1 MYPSAY
7 VVGYGMIDGLG
18 NNPKDCFQNM
28 IIDKDFSQDLPC
40 MLEKKEKHY
49 RGICVDKSS
58 VQLPNI
64 LEKNLRNMLDFQLFS
79 FHAVDQALKMSRL
92 PISEDVAVIFSC
104 LGGVWNKEFIDCTYG
119 IGKKINP
126 KRLINRF
133 NDMGSSSICSHY
145 GFMGT
150 SLSIQSGCTTGLH
163 TIDYGQKLCEE
174 YDYVIVGSGEKNTY
188 FEQMKYFSMLG
199 VLSNYNCPFDD
210 KREGFMMSDGAACL
224 ILQSEK
230 KVKEFNSTVYAKL
243 YPGGFASDALDMTSP
258 AIDNRGANIAISKA
272 IKNSNLDISDIDVIS
287 AHATSTPVGDPIEY
301 KAITNYFQNTPIY
314 APKGKIGHTL
324 GSIGILETIYA
335 IESMNNKLIPHC
347 QNLNDCSFDNSNLLV
362 RSPQKLPNKVLR
374 TLNNSFGFG
383 GRCASQII
391 EVS

>member
-1 MYPSAY
+1 MYSSVY

-28 IIDKDFSQDLPC
+28 IIDKDFSQDIPF
-40 MLEKKEKHY
+40 MVERNEKNY
-49 RGICVDKSS
+49 RGICLDESS
-58 VQLPNI
+58 LQLPNI
-64 LEKNLRNMLDFQLFS
+64 SEKNLKNMVDYQLFS

-92 PISEDVAVIFSC
+92 PLSEDVAVIFST
-104 LGGVWNKEFIDCTYG
+104 LGGVWSKEYIDCTYG

-133 NDMGSSSICSHY
+133 NDMGSSAICSHY

-150 SLSIQSGCTTGLH
+150 SLSIQSGCTTGLN

-174 YDYVIVGSGEKNTY
+174 YDYVIVGGSEKNIY
-188 FEQMKYFSMLG
+188 FEQMKYISMMG

-210 KREGFMMSDGAACL
+210 KRAGFMISEGAGCL

-243 YPGGFASDALDMTSP
+243 YPGGFASDALDLTSP

-272 IKNSNLDISDIDVIS
+272 IKNSNLDISDIDVVS

-301 KAITNYFQNTPIY
+301 KAITNYFENIPIY
-314 APKGKIGHTL
+314 APKGKIGHSL
-324 GSIGILETIYA
+324 GSAGILETIYA
-335 IESMNNKLIPHC
+335 IESMNNRLIPHC
-347 QNLNDCSFDNSNLLV
+347 QNLNDCSFDDLNLLV

-374 TLNNSFGFG
+374 TLNNSFAFG